1 MTNSSFRYGRSYLL
15 GAIGV
20 LLLAHVVFGQGMDQQ
35 LDKIAADWAKR
46 QQQVKRV
53 RYRVSGEVLVRRDS
67 LTDDHGKPFQ
77 PAGEPTI
84 KLPFKWTYLLD
95 FQTNRHRL
103 EIDQQ
108 MIHIPEVRPI
118 RNASIVTFD
127 GKNSWGST
135 LRDEN
140 LVRKPTDADIV
151 ISSGYFSKQYV
162 EPSMFPAF
170 YGHGIVPYAGSDRI
184 YPARLKFEPNT
195 DLLTVHGQVVHEGRP
210 CLVLRTPPSEGTQ
223 TCYDE
228 LWVDPARDSAV
239 VRHARYGGK
248 TPITDLIIWY
258 RETTHGWLPDHW
270 QQTMH
275 GEIKRARVDA
285 LEIDPTVANSDF
297 RIAEEPGMLVTTG
310 VYPGSGSEVLPPMT
324 DVRNFRIDKD
334 GKRREVVF
342 EASTRGGEN
351 KVEKPVARTR
361 WVWWAIGVAVVAVTL
376 AGVYWVKRRR
386 ARRVGRLSEGARP

>member
-1 MTNSSFRYGRSYLL
+1 MNIRSFGSFRAGLM
-15 GAIGV
+15 AAVGV
-20 LLLAHVVFGQGMDQQ
+20 LLLAEVAFGQGMDQQ

-46 QQQVKRV
+46 QQRIQRV

-108 MIHIPEVRPI
+108 MILIPSVTLQQHSSVI
-118 RNASIVTFD
+118 TFD
-127 GKNSWGST
+127 GKNWSCRQVIEGKS
-135 LRDEN
+135 N
-140 LVRKPTDADIV
+140 QAPTDIL
-151 ISSGYFSKQYV
+151 IGSGNFSKQYE
-162 EPSMFPAF
+162 EPSLYPPF
-170 YGHGIVPYAGSDRI
+170 YGLGIVPYAGSDRI
-184 YPARLKFEPNT
+184 YPGQLSFEPNT
-195 DLLTVHGQVVHEGRP
+195 DLLTVHGQVVHDGRP

-223 TCYDE
+223 GMCYDE
-228 LWVDPARDSAV
+228 LWVDPARDSAL

-248 TPITDLIIWY
+248 TPTTDLIIWY

-275 GEIKRARVDA
+275 GDKEIKRARVEA
-285 LEIDPTVANSDF
+285 LEIDPSVSDADF

-310 VYPGSGSEVLPPMT
+310 VYPGSGSELLPPMS
-324 DVRNFRIDKD
+324 DVRNFRIDKE

-376 AGVYWVKRRR
+376 AGGYWVKRLR
-386 ARRVGRLSEGARP
+386 ARRVV